1 MLNNIDLAQVKQY
14 EAEIKADDNEPLFT
28 TKMTGPWQFDENGPQ
43 FPADAKTDAG
53 PVRFA
58 LTHPTFDK
66 LGNYPSP
73 MAHGPFWICGCD
85 SATFMTA
92 AAKRGIK
99 IDALHTDIEA
109 DLDYHAQFQL
119 GTQPL
124 VGAYR
129 VTFNVT
135 SAQATDEEIESLK
148 EAAYNGCMALFT
160 VRNAIPLTVSAKR
173 A

>member
-1 MLNNIDLAQVKQY
+1 MLNNIDIAQVKQY
-14 EAEIKADDNEPLFT
+14 EAEIKADDNEALFT
-28 TKMTGPWQFDENGPQ
+28 TKMTGTWQFDENGPQ
-43 FPADAKTDAG
+43 FTADAKTDAG
-53 PVRFA
+53 PVTFA
-58 LTHPTFDK
+58 LAHPNFEK

-73 MAHGPFWICGCD
+73 MAYGLFWICGCA

-129 VTFNVT
+129 ITFNVT

-148 EAAYNGCMALFT
+148 QAAYNGCMALFT
-160 VRNAIPLTVSAKR
+160 VRTAIPLTVSAKR

>member
-14 EAEIKADDNEPLFT
+14 EAEIKADDNEALFT
-28 TKMTGPWQFDENGPQ
+28 TKMTGTWQFDENGPQ
-43 FPADAKTDAG
+43 FTADAKTDAG
-53 PVRFA
+53 PVTFA
-58 LTHPTFDK
+58 LTHPNFEK

-73 MAHGPFWICGCD
+73 MAYGLFWICGCA

-148 EAAYNGCMALFT
+148 EAAYNGCMALLT

>member
-14 EAEIKADDNEPLFT
+14 EAEIKADDNEALLT
-28 TKMTGPWQFDENGPQ
+28 TKMTGTWQFDENGPQ
-43 FPADAKTDAG
+43 FTADAKTDAG
-53 PVRFA
+53 PARFA
-58 LTHPTFDK
+58 LTHPNFEI
-66 LGNYPSP
+66 LGIYPSP
-73 MAHGPFWICGCD
+73 MAYGLFWICGCAP
-85 SATFMTA
+85 ATFMTA
-92 AAKRGIK
+92 AAERGIE

>member
-14 EAEIKADDNEPLFT
+14 EAESKADDNEALFT
-28 TKMTGPWQFDENGPQ
+28 TRMTGTWQFDENGPQ
-43 FPADAKTDAG
+43 FTADAKTDAG

-58 LTHPTFDK
+58 LTHPNFEK

-73 MAHGPFWICGCD
+73 MAYGLFWICGCA

-109 DLDYHAQFQL
+109 GLDYHAQFQL

-129 VTFNVT
+129 VTVNVT

>member
-1 MLNNIDLAQVKQY
+1 MLNNIDIAQVKQY
-14 EAEIKADDNEPLFT
+14 ESEIKADDNEALFT
-28 TKMTGPWQFDENGPQ
+28 TKMSGDWQFDENGPQ
-43 FPADAKTDAG
+43 FTANAKTDNG
-53 PVRFA
+53 PVTFA
-58 LTHPTFDK
+58 LAHPNFEK

-73 MAHGPFWICGCD
+73 MAYGLFWICGCA

-92 AAKRGIK
+92 AAKRNIK

-129 VTFNVT
+129 ITFNVT

-148 EAAYNGCMALFT
+148 QAALNGCMAMFT

-173 A
+173 L

>member
-14 EAEIKADDNEPLFT
+14 EAEIKADDNEALFT
-28 TKMTGPWQFDENGPQ
+28 TKMTGTWQFDENGPQ
-43 FPADAKTDAG
+43 FTADAKTDAG

-58 LTHPTFDK
+58 LTHPNFEK

-73 MAHGPFWICGCD
+73 MAYGLFWICGCA

-99 IDALHTDIEA
+99 IDALHT
-109 DLDYHAQFQL
+109 HAQFQL

>member
-14 EAEIKADDNEPLFT
+14 EAEIKADDNEALFT
-28 TKMTGPWQFDENGPQ
+28 TRMTGTWQFDENGPQ
-43 FPADAKTDAG
+43 FTADAKTDAG

-58 LTHPTFDK
+58 LTHPNFEQ

-73 MAHGPFWICGCD
+73 MAYGLSWICGCA

>member
-14 EAEIKADDNEPLFT
+14 EAEIKADDNEALFT
-28 TKMTGPWQFDENGPQ
+28 TKMTGTWQFDENGPQ
-43 FPADAKTDAG
+43 FTADAKTDAG
-53 PVRFA
+53 PVRLA
-58 LTHPTFDK
+58 LTHPNFEK

-73 MAHGPFWICGCD
+73 MAYGLFLICGCA

-92 AAKRGIK
+92 AAKRGIN
-99 IDALHTDIEA
+99 IDALHSDIEA

>member
-1 MLNNIDLAQVKQY
+1 MLNNIDIAQVKQY
-14 EAEIKADDNEPLFT
+14 EAEIKADDNEALFT
-28 TKMTGPWQFDENGPQ
+28 TKMSGTWQFDENGPQ
-43 FPADAKTDAG
+43 FTADAKTDAG
-53 PVRFA
+53 PVTFA
-58 LTHPTFDK
+58 LTHPNFEK

-73 MAHGPFWICGCD
+73 MAYGLFWICGCA